1 VVYVVA
7 KFGLLVTNRINAFML
22 CVVVVFLQLS
32 QLVFWR
38 FSKIWKN
45 SCVLCGSPADFHAC
59 DMLFLGNIG
68 TISVP
73 IVPTM
78 PTSLYIYTLK

>member
-1 VVYVVA
+1 
-7 KFGLLVTNRINAFML
+7 M
-22 CVVVVFLQLS
+22 
-32 QLVFWR
+32 

-45 SCVLCGSPADFHAC
+45 SCDLCGSPADFLSC

-73 IVPTM
+73 TVPTM
-78 PTSLYIYTLK
+78 PTALYIYTLK